1 MHFQE
6 SHLNVLIAEDD
17 DDDMLLIRELLRD
30 GFHGS
35 TISVETVDTC
45 DKAVKCLDE
54 FKFHVCLFDYRL
66 GEVSGIELLRI
77 FRSRNVGVPIILLTG
92 QGDQEVAVEAMK
104 AGATDYLVK
113 ANLSVESLTHS
124 IRHAIKLHDEEEQ
137 RKRAE
142 EALRKQDSLLQ
153 GLAESS
159 SRLLTIHDHVVAVNE
174 SLSVLGETIG
184 VDFVCIFQHGVNPE
198 RKETIVSRRFSWVKE
213 AGNYKTGAF
222 NDLKYSDIG
231 DPAWF
236 DIMSTGGVVSAL
248 VRDLPSL
255 YGEFPKSQGI
265 RSLILVPIIIDES
278 YWGFMGLAD
287 CQSERH
293 WTKSEE
299 AILKAIATNFGGKL
313 KNERDSLAFRSIV
326 EGTSSRTGDEFFRC
340 LVRHLALALGVRFAY
355 ISEFLDF
362 ANQCNI
368 LAGWGGDKFSS
379 LEQYSPVDTPCEEV
393 LAGMVSYYSDG
404 VQEAFPNDSVLVD
417 LKIRSYMG
425 VPFFDSSQK
434 IIGHLMVMD
443 DKIMGDKERTLS
455 VLKIF
460 ASRAGAELERKR
472 AEDTIKKMAYHDAL
486 TGLPNRVLLHDRLQ
500 LAVAQVARNKRMLA
514 VMYLDF
520 DRFKIIN
527 DTLGHA
533 VGDLLLQEVAHRLKI
548 CLREGDTVARLGGD
562 EFTILQPEIKSK
574 DDVSKLAQKL
584 LEVVRQPILINEHE
598 LNITLSIGIAIYP
611 VDGEDIKTLLKNAD
625 DALYAAKD
633 RGRDNYQI
641 FSDIN
646 ASKIVQSSA

>member
-1 MHFQE
+1 MNI
-6 SHLNVLIAEDD
+6 LVAEDD
-17 DDDMLLIRELLRD
+17 DDDMLLIKELLRD
-30 GFHGS
+30 GFHG
-35 TISVETVDTC
+35 TGISVETVDTC
-45 DKAVKCLDE
+45 AKAVKCLDE
-54 FKFHVCLFDYRL
+54 FKYNVCLFDYRL

-77 FRSRNVGVPIILLTG
+77 FRGRNIEVPIILLTG

-104 AGATDYLVK
+104 SGATDYLVK
-113 ANLSVESLTHS
+113 SNLTVESLTHS

-174 SLSVLGETIG
+174 SLAVFGESVG

-198 RKETIVSRRFSWVKE
+198 NKEKTISHRFSWMKT
-213 AGNYKTGAF
+213 AGNNAGNNAGMDDIGYA
-222 NDLKYSDIG
+222 DIG

-236 DIMSTGGVVSAL
+236 GILSAGGVVSAL
-248 VRDLPSL
+248 VRDFPSV
-255 YGEFPKSQGI
+255 YGGYC
-265 RSLILVPIIIDES
+265 RSLGVRSFILVPIIIDES
-278 YWGFMGLAD
+278 FWGFMGLAD
-287 CQSERH
+287 CQTERH
-293 WTKSEE
+293 WTKNEE
-299 AILKAIATNFGGKL
+299 SILKAVVANFGGKL
-313 KNERDSLAFRSIV
+313 KNERDSRAFRSIV
-326 EGTSSRTGDEFFRC
+326 EGTSSRTGDEFFRS

-362 ANQCNI
+362 ANQCHI
-368 LAGWGGDKFSS
+368 LAGWDGDKFSS
-379 LEQYSPVDTPCEEV
+379 LDQFSPVDTPCEEV

-404 VQEAFPNDSVLVD
+404 VQDAFPTDRVLVD
-417 LKIRSYMG
+417 MKVRGYMG
-425 VPFFDSSQK
+425 VPFFDSTQK
-434 IIGHLMVMD
+434 IIGHLAVMD
-443 DKIMGDKERTLS
+443 DKVMGDKERTLS

-500 LAVAQVARNKRMLA
+500 LAIAQVARNKRMLA

-520 DRFKIIN
+520 DRFKVIN

-533 VGDLLLQEVAHRLKI
+533 VGDLLLQEVAYRLKI

-562 EFTILQPEIKSK
+562 EFTILQPEIKNK
-574 DDVSKLAQKL
+574 DDVTKLAQKL
-584 LEVVRQPILINEHE
+584 LEMVRQPIMINEHE

-611 VDGEDIKTLLKNAD
+611 IDGEDIKTLLKNAD

-633 RGRDNYQI
+633 RGRDNFQI

-646 ASKIVQSSA
+646 ANNIAQSSA